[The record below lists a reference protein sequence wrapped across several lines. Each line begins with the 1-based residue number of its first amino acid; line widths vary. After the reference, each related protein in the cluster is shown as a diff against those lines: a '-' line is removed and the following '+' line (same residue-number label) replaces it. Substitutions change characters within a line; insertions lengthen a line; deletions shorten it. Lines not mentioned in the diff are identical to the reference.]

1 VKRKKAK
8 SLDVC
13 DTFDTPSPSKLSRV
27 GSAGGLHMY
36 LTHNVIFL
44 SYSINGGWTNCKRLF
59 TEEESEDILEFL
71 RE

>member
-13 DTFDTPSPSKLSRV
+13 DAFDTPSPSKLSRIA
-27 GSAGGLHMY
+27 SAGGLHMY

-44 SYSINGGWTNCKRLF
+44 SYSINGGWTIVN
-59 TEEESEDILEFL
+59 DFL
-71 RE
+71 RRRRARIYLSY